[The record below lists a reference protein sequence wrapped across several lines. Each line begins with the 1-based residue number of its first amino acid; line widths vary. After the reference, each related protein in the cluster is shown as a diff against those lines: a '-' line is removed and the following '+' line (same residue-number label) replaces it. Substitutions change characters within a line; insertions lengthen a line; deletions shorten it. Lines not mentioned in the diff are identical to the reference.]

1 MTGLLQA
8 ILDGLLVGGTY
19 ALLAAGLALIFG
31 VMRVI
36 NFAQADFMM
45 LAMYLA
51 FLLWTGTGLDPL
63 IVAPIAFVIFLVL
76 GIQVHRHLVTH
87 VTGDKEN
94 HEAQVV
100 LTLGMGIVFQN
111 AGLLAFSA
119 TPRLLNPSYA
129 NSGWRVGPFFVDQ
142 ARFFSFVV
150 AVVASLAL
158 YVFLQRS
165 ITGRAIRAASQ
176 DWEAAT
182 YMGVDIERTHALAFG
197 IGIALTAVGGVM
209 LATFQPISPFVGL
222 EYVVVMFVAVVLG
235 GLGSMTGAL
244 AGGLLIGLVQAVS
257 QVWSSAQLANVW
269 VFVLFLLVLYFRP
282 QGLFGRAARG
292 V

>member
-51 FLLWTGTGLDPL
+51 FMLWSGTGMDPL
-63 IVAPIAFVIFLVL
+63 LVAPVAFVVFLGF
-76 GIQVHRHLVTH
+76 GILVHRHLVRH

-119 TPRLLNPSYA
+119 TPRLLNTSYA
-129 NSGWRVGPFFVDQ
+129 NTGWRVGPFFIDQ
-142 ARFFSFVV
+142 ARFLSFVV
-150 AVVASLAL
+150 AVIASGAL
-158 YVFLQRS
+158 YMFLQRS
-165 ITGRAIRAASQ
+165 STGRAIRAASQ

-182 YMGVDIERTHALAFG
+182 YMGVNIERVHALAFG
-197 IGIALTAVGGVM
+197 LGIALTAVGGVM

-244 AGGLLIGLVQAVS
+244 AGGLLIGLVQSVS

-282 QGLFGRAARG
+282 QGLLGREARG

>member
-51 FLLWTGTGLDPL
+51 FMLWSGTGMDPL
-63 IVAPIAFVIFLVL
+63 LVAPIAFVVFLGFGML
-76 GIQVHRHLVTH
+76 VHRHLVRH

-119 TPRLLNPSYA
+119 TPRLLNTSYA
-129 NSGWRVGPFFVDQ
+129 NTGWRVGPFFVDQ
-142 ARFFSFVV
+142 ARFLSFVV
-150 AVVASLAL
+150 AVIVSGAL
-158 YVFLQRS
+158 YMFLQRS
-165 ITGRAIRAASQ
+165 STGRAIRAASQ

-182 YMGVDIERTHALAFG
+182 YMGVNIERVHALAFG
-197 IGIALTAVGGVM
+197 LGIALTAVGGVM

-244 AGGLLIGLVQAVS
+244 AGGLLIGLVQSVS

-282 QGLFGRAARG
+282 QGLLGREARG